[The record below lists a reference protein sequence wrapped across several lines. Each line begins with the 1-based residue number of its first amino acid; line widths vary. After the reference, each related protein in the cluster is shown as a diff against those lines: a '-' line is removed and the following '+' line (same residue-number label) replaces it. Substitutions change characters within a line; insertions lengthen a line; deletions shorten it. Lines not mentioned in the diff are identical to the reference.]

1 MSTLLFLFEVAGF
14 CLVAHWAFMNERP
27 GAKRGFEGVLGM
39 VEPTKA
45 AVAAVKARSPSW
57 RKSVRQPAAQRARP
71 AAAKP
76 LDAEAAPNWK
86 RPLDPS
92 RIGLNQADPD

>member
-14 CLVAHWAFMNERP
+14 CLVAHWAFVNEQP
-27 GAKRGFEGVLGM
+27 GAKRGFEGLLRM
-39 VEPTKA
+39 VEPAKA

-57 RKSVRQPAAQRARP
+57 RKSVRQPAAQRAGR

-76 LDAEAAPNWK
+76 LDAEAAPRWR
-86 RPLDPS
+86 RPL
-92 RIGLNQADPD
+92 G